1 MPNKLEIEYVDI
13 NSISPNEKNAKL
25 HPEEQIEQIKLSIQR
40 NEFND
45 PIAVK
50 DNIILEGHGRY
61 EALKQLGYTEVPII
75 RLDYLTEE
83 QANEYMLVHNKL
95 TMNSDFDIEKLEFA
109 LDEIN
114 FDMSEYGFDIL
125 GDEDEKE
132 VVEVEVPEIPDEP
145 KSKPGEI
152 YQLGNHRLMCGDS
165 TDEQQVKKLMNNEL
179 ADMVFTD
186 PPYRCFLYWWGYTW

>member
-13 NSISPNEKNAKL
+13 NSIRPNEKNAKL
-25 HPEEQIEQIKLSIQR
+25 HPDEQIEQIKLSIQR

-114 FDMSEYGFDIL
+114 FDMSEYGFDIEEIDTTNNIGGNSEIDL
-125 GDEDEKE
+125 EDYGDDQFDCEC
-132 VVEVEVPEIPDEP
+132 P
-145 KSKPGEI
+145 K
-152 YQLGNHRLMCGDS
+152 CGFKFNLKD
-165 TDEQQVKKLMNNEL
+165 K
-179 ADMVFTD
+179 
-186 PPYRCFLYWWGYTW
+186 